1 MNHNIPEEPAEKI
14 ILPTMEELEEQLER
28 EKSRS
33 RQVKLLRTIILLL
46 VAAVVVVSVIAIL
59 LMSVLQIYG
68 DSMTPQL
75 KAGNIVLSKKVK
87 DVENGDIIAFYYED
101 KVLVKR
107 MIADSGDWI
116 DIDTDG
122 TVYVNGELL
131 EEPYV
136 AEKALGNC
144 NIDLPYQVPENQI
157 FVMGD
162 ERSISIDS
170 RYGSVGCVDKD
181 RIIGKLV
188 YRIWPIRDLGPV
200 K

>member
-1 MNHNIPEEPAEKI
+1 MKNNLPDEPAEKI
-14 ILPTMEELEEQLER
+14 ILPSMEELEAQLER

-33 RQVKLLRTIILLL
+33 RHVKLLRTIILLL
-46 VAAVVVVSVIAIL
+46 VVAVVVVCVIVIL

-75 KAGNIVLSKKVK
+75 KEGNIVLSKKVH
-87 DVENGDIIAFYYED
+87 DVENGDVVAFYYDD

-116 DIDTDG
+116 DIDKDG

-162 ERSISIDS
+162 ERNNSIDS
-170 RYGSVGCVDKD
+170 RYRSIGCIDKD
-181 RIIGKLV
+181 RILGKLV
-188 YRIWPIRDLGPV
+188 YRIWPIGDIGPV